1 MSLHLAE
8 ELKRGGGRHELYF
21 ELWGGESGAV
31 STGAPC
37 WQLTVQGL
45 YLLGLG

>member
-1 MSLHLAE
+1 MGGRREMCSE
-8 ELKRGGGRHELYF
+8 EGGGGC
-21 ELWGGESGAV
+21 GGV